1 MPVCL
6 ELKSELYNIR
16 GSFKRLA
23 RQLVLEHYPELSPNL
38 GPVLAWCQKNSAL
51 IPADMAQD
59 KRNLIMLF
67 RKAMVADLTGI
78 ENVERKAK
86 FVYDLSRLVHH
97 TALLVFDGAV
107 LNLFAIPI

>member
-1 MPVCL
+1 M

-16 GSFKRLA
+16 GSFKKLA
-23 RQLVLEHYPELSPNL
+23 RRLVLEHYSELSPNL
-38 GPVLAWCQKNSAL
+38 GPVLAWCRNNSAL

-59 KRNLIMLF
+59 KRKLIMLF

-86 FVYDLSRLVHH
+86 FVYDLSRLVRH

-107 LNLFAIPI
+107 LNLFAIPV